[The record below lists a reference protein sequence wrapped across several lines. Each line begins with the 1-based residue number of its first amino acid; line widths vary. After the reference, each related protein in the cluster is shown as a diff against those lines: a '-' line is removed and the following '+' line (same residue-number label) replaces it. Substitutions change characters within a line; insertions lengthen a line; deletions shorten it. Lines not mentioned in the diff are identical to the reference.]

1 MRRAV
6 AGLSLLAC
14 AGCQSLDPTVA
25 YREAARNLRFSLD
38 RVEPRL
44 DLAFPLDRSRLR
56 LRLHLAVQNTSPT
69 RLLAK
74 ALGGTLSMKMGEQTH
89 AIGLVSFPS
98 GLDLAAS
105 ARSEGMAEIAFA
117 YAAIKAAWGPLSE
130 VLHHNKAAIWHLEG
144 EAKLEVLGF
153 PISIPLRATTQSGKP
168 WDRPPIAPSPGG
180 RSRSPRLAEGAP

>member
-6 AGLSLLAC
+6 AVLSLLIC
-14 AGCQSLDPTVA
+14 AGCQSLDPSLA

-38 RVEPRL
+38 SVEPRL
-44 DLAFPLDRSRLR
+44 DLAFPLDRSQLR
-56 LRLHLAVQNTSPT
+56 LRLHLRLQNNSPT

-74 ALGGTLSMKMGEQTH
+74 ALGGHLSMQMGEQTH

-98 GLDLAAS
+98 GLDLAPNG
-105 ARSEGMAEIAFA
+105 RSEVVAELAFD
-117 YAAIKAAWGPLSE
+117 YPAIKAAWGPLSE

-153 PISIPLRATTQSGKP
+153 PISIPLRATTQSGRP
-168 WDRPPIAPSPGG
+168 SDHPPIAPSPGG
-180 RSRSPRLAEGAP
+180 RSRSPRPAEGAP